1 MSFYT
6 STRTGNC
13 PGSITGNVL
22 SGISERAC
30 IQTNKVL
37 DACLKQMQQSTS
49 VTVTNQNPAN
59 PTTPLTFVSAQT
71 AGASTLTDLVIE
83 RLTDRPNFARVTGN
97 VNIPLTV
104 TYTDANNVVGT
115 GSTSLVVPFDVILF
129 VPQPS
134 IIPFSIEAFGTSASP
149 SGTYVSGSV
158 FTINACVTIIIKVIV
173 EADILVPSYGYCSFP
188 PCQDYT
194 QDACSGVFDLPLF
207 PTAVQTR

>member
-22 SGISERAC
+22 NGICERAC

-37 DACLKQMQQSTS
+37 DACLKQMQESTS
-49 VTVTNQNPAN
+49 VTVTNQNPAS

-71 AGASTLTDLVIE
+71 AGSSTLTDLVIE

-134 IIPFSIEAFGTSASP
+134 IIPFSIEAFGISASP

-158 FTINACVTIIIKVIV
+158 FSINACVTIIIKVIV